1 MCNCFITCLRKFIV
15 GIVDTIC
22 IVDRGIVILMTIN
35 RINPIKA
42 NLGYCLENPFK
53 VDISQFFQELGRLG
67 YKKRQQVLG
76 IDNDGK
82 PARLETV
89 SRNTTTVEYNDDK
102 GMIVLRNPKVIEK
115 DVDEIENVLF
125 DKLEVMKDDFKFLE
139 LLKVDLILT
148 DKMALKEIGKYNN
161 KNIIN
166 ELNSIFSQNF
176 QSGNIRVISTNNTF
190 DKEIALNAM
199 KDYFEINISPYVPR
213 PEYYLFQI
221 VLRGKYDY
229 VKKNIPLI
237 DDRIKE
243 TITYIEGEN

>member
-1 MCNCFITCLRKFIV
+1 MRKFIV
-15 GIVDTIC
+15 GIVDTVGIADT
-22 IVDRGIVILMTIN
+22 VGIVILMTIN
-35 RINPIKA
+35 RINPIKT

-53 VDISQFFQELGRLG
+53 VDINQFFQELGELG

-125 DKLEVMKDDFKFLE
+125 DKLVVVKDDFKFLE
-139 LLKVDLILT
+139 LFKVDLILT
-148 DKMALKEIGKYNN
+148 DKMALKEIGKYND

-166 ELNSIFSQNF
+166 KLNSIFSQNF
-176 QSGNIRVISTNNTF
+176 QSGNIRIISTNDTF
-190 DKEIALNAM
+190 DKEIGLNAM
-199 KDYFEINISPYVPR
+199 KDYFEVNISPYVSR

-221 VLRGKYDY
+221 VLRGEYDS
-229 VKKNIPLI
+229 VKENIPLI
-237 DDRIKE
+237 DDKIKD
-243 TITYIEGEN
+243 TIMYIER